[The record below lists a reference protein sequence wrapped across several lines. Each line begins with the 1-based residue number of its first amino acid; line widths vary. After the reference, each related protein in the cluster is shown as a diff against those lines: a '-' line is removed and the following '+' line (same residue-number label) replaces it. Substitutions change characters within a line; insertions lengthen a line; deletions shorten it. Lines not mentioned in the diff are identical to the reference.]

1 MQLKEFILRDYFVK
15 SLLNIKAH
23 KGDNIEPYP
32 LPSNKMWLAL
42 LYIQSAVQKRVAMK
56 TLAICFK
63 STFV

>member
-32 LPSNKMWLAL
+32 PPVQNVVGIVIHTICCAEESGHENARHL
-42 LYIQSAVQKRVAMK
+42 L
-56 TLAICFK
+56 
-63 STFV
+63 